1 MKRKLKY
8 IVVAAAFLTI
18 LITSCG
24 SKQLMIKEADSIVLK
39 VEADNN
45 YIEITDTDTISV
57 ITGNINS
64 LTLKKG
70 KSIQLPPG
78 WIYQLIWKDIN
89 GKTIQVLGIVDK
101 DTIGYNDHYYS
112 ISDGEMDVDFISTL
126 IVE

>member
-24 SKQLMIKEADSIVLK
+24 SKQLMIKGADFIVLK

-57 ITGNINS
+57 ITDNINS

-89 GKTIQVLGIVDK
+89 GKIIQILGIVDK

-112 ISDGEMDVDFISTL
+112 ISDGEMDMDFISTL